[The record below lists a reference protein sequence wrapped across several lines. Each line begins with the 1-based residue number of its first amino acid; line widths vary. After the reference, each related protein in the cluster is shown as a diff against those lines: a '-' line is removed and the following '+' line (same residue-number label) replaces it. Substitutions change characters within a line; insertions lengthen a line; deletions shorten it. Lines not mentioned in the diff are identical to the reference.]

1 MANAIVKMY
10 ATTASKLS
18 QLQVLDGQLIFVRDV
33 RKIYLDMNGTRLEY
47 SIIQVLASEEDRSNL
62 LAPVEGF
69 YFVESTHVMW
79 RYKDK
84 WTQISPSNLNPIFFG
99 GTSDE
104 FPPVGNSTTLYVT
117 DDATYKW
124 DTLLQ
129 KYVVVSNKT
138 EWKTLEGE

>member
-10 ATTASKLS
+10 TTTASKLS

-33 RKIYLDMNGTRLEY
+33 RKIYLDINGARLEY

-84 WTQISPSNLNPIFFG
+84 WTQISPFNLNPIFFG
-99 GTSDE
+99 GTSDDL
-104 FPPVGNSTTLYVT
+104 PSVGDSATLYVT

-124 DTLLQ
+124 DALLRE
-129 KYVVVSNKT
+129 YVVVSNKT

>member
-10 ATTASKLS
+10 TTTASKLS

-33 RKIYLDMNGTRLEY
+33 RKIYLDINGARLEY

-99 GTSDE
+99 GTSDDL
-104 FPPVGNSTTLYVT
+104 PSVGDSTTLYVT

-124 DTLLQ
+124 DALLQ
-129 KYVVVSNKT
+129 EYVVVSNKT